1 MWTVVNE
8 LRADGVTVILTT
20 HYIEE
25 AEAIADR
32 VAVINQGE
40 IIVVEEKDELMRKLG
55 KKQLSF
61 ELATPLV
68 IVPAALADYGL
79 DLSNDGWKLTYTYDI
94 NAERKGITALMGDL
108 VNAGIRYR
116 DMETQQSSLEEI
128 FVSLVKE
135 AS

>member
-1 MWTVVNE
+1 MEPIPISMALIVPT
-8 LRADGVTVILTT
+8 ADLPCC
-20 HYIEE
+20 
-25 AEAIADR
+25 
-32 VAVINQGE
+32 
-40 IIVVEEKDELMRKLG
+40 LG
-55 KKQLSF
+55 RL
-61 ELATPLV
+61 

-94 NAERKGITALMGDL
+94 NAERKGITALMADL